1 MDEGRRDAEV
11 VKRRIEEEAR
21 HEADRTVE
29 RAKREIQIAT
39 DTATKELYTLSARL
53 ATDMAARVI
62 RKELTPQD
70 HERLIAESI
79 AELGAVREG
88 DLAGGG
94 KAMASVDDRD
104 LALGRLY
111 GVPLLDL
118 GEEQGQADDLLGEL
132 QEVVRLLDGN
142 PTIEDFFASP
152 LVDADDRR
160 QVIEKVFRGK
170 ASDLLVDAL
179 QVVNRKGRLG
189 FLRAIAEAYRLAYRD
204 RRGLVD
210 ARVRT
215 AVPLDEVLRAGL
227 RQAIARFTGK
237 QPTLDEKVDPCV
249 ARRHGGRGR
258 GHEDRRQRGLAPAR
272 PERGAGAARLPG
284 DPSRSPGVQRRVTE

>member
-1 MDEGRRDAEV
+1 
-11 VKRRIEEEAR
+11 
-21 HEADRTVE
+21 
-29 RAKREIQIAT
+29 
-39 DTATKELYTLSARL
+39 
-53 ATDMAARVI
+53 
-62 RKELTPQD
+62 
-70 HERLIAESI
+70 
-79 AELGAVREG
+79 
-88 DLAGGG
+88 
-94 KAMASVDDRD
+94 MASVDDRA
-104 LALGRLY
+104 LALGRVY

-132 QEVVRLLDGN
+132 QEVVRLLDGD

-179 QVVNRKGRLG
+179 QVVNRHGRLG

-215 AVPLDEVLRAGL
+215 AVPLDEVLRASL

-237 QPTLDEKVDPCV
+237 QPTLDEKVDPALLGGMVVEV
-249 ARRHGGRGR
+249 AGTKIDGSVASRLRDLSAAL
-258 GHEDRRQRGLAPAR
+258 EQRASQ
-272 PERGAGAARLPG
+272 EIHRGAQAYSA
-284 DPSRSPGVQRRVTE
+284 E